1 MITLSEFKRVDLR
14 VGEVIEAV
22 PIIGTNRLLK
32 VDVDI
37 GGERRTLVAGVA
49 HQYTPTQLH
58 GMKVIVVTNL
68 EPAKIRGIISQG
80 MMLGANCHVDQ
91 EIALLTV
98 SRDVPNGTPVE

>member
-14 VGEVIEAV
+14 VGEIIEAV

-32 VDVDI
+32 VDVDV

-80 MMLGANCHVDQ
+80 MMLGANCHTDQ

>member
-32 VDVDI
+32 VDVDV

-80 MMLGANCHVDQ
+80 MMLGANCHTDQ

-98 SRDVPNGTPVE
+98 SRDVPNGTQVE